1 MTTTTNLD
9 KESVCL
15 FICTFLFIIFILCL
29 LLGIPITQ
37 IYIGVQYSNEI
48 TCDGTVILPVSDWLI
63 VQGSTTITLFLFISI
78 LFTCGKNSI
87 GYYIMIIS
95 IYILNVFSLCWL
107 VIGSINFWKDCPNL
121 QPSGINTFMWVSL
134 ILGLFGLLNGL
145 SVYNVSSFNTKRR
158 GSTGGSLL
166 G

>member
-48 TCDGTVILPVSDWLI
+48 TCDGTVILPESVWLI
-63 VQGSTTITLFLFISI
+63 VQGSKTFTLFLFIP
-78 LFTCGKNSI
+78 FF
-87 GYYIMIIS
+87 IM
-95 IYILNVFSLCWL
+95 CE
-107 VIGSINFWKDCPNL
+107 
-121 QPSGINTFMWVSL
+121 
-134 ILGLFGLLNGL
+134 
-145 SVYNVSSFNTKRR
+145 RR
-158 GSTGGSLL
+158 GIEYS
-166 G
+166 